1 MMRLTRTSQTPLEIS
16 FRLEGALS
24 GSSARLLESE
34 LQPLFDKGM
43 RVRLDCSQVTYIDR
57 EGALVLRRL
66 RRRLEIVRCRPLVLE
81 MLDGVR
87 Q

>member
-1 MMRLTRTSQTPLEIS
+1 MMRLTRTSQTPQQIHL
-16 FRLEGALS
+16 RLEGVLS
-24 GSSARLLESE
+24 GSSALLLESE
-34 LQPLFDKGM
+34 LSPLFEKGM
-43 RVRLDCSQVTYIDR
+43 RVRLDCSQLSYVDR

-81 MLDGVR
+81 MLDGVG